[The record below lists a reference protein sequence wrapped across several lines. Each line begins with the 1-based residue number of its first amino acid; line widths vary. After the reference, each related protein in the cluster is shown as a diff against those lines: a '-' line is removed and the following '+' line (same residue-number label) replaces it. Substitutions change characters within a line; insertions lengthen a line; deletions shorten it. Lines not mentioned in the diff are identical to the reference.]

1 MKGDTMER
9 SIATSFELFKEL
21 PPEIIDT
28 IFSQFC
34 DGKSL
39 STLFMAMISD
49 RRYYRSMACQ
59 TIPSITHRLLVEI
72 ATFLDMNKKNDFCM
86 LYKGASKWISMIA
99 SSKEAMFEA
108 GWDTPSYEE
117 TTENENVTYDNSKE
131 LAAKI
136 RRLPKYRLLKGMRF
150 LSENLAV
157 IDFLRQSL
165 SGSCE
170 DVYEWPV
177 WVGQISVEVSSS
189 GTRVKST
196 ARVMLTGPIQAPS
209 HMPGSS
215 LLGNRT
221 PTALF
226 RCEPMNLVPVPPWG
240 KIKGLKDTDNR
251 ILKLI
256 SDQLEQAGDNHVA
269 VPTLHQQYDPLDV
282 RILTSVQAR
291 RRLAS
296 ASIRPKTSRYFEN
309 SDCLVC
315 CWHDDSIED
324 MDERCYIT
332 YMITLMNTLRR
343 FEKDSINLA

>member
-1 MKGDTMER
+1 MEVKTMDR
-9 SIATSFELFKEL
+9 NIASPFELLKEL
-21 PPEIIDT
+21 PSEIIDI

-39 STLFMAMISD
+39 STLFMALISD

-59 TIPSITHRLLVEI
+59 KIPAITHSLLIEI
-72 ATFLDMNKKNDFCM
+72 ATLLELSETNYFCM
-86 LYKGASKWISMIA
+86 LYKGASKWIRMIA
-99 SSKEAMFEA
+99 SSREAMFEA
-108 GWDTPSYEE
+108 GWDTPAYEE
-117 TTENENVTYDNSKE
+117 ATENVTCYNSKE

-136 RRLPKYRLLKGMRF
+136 RRLPKYRLLKGIHF

-165 SGSCE
+165 RGSCE

-196 ARVMLTGPIQAPS
+196 ARVVLTGPIQAPS

-240 KIKGLKDTDNR
+240 KIKGLKETDNR

-256 SDQLEQAGDNHVA
+256 SDHLEQAGDNHVA

-291 RRLAS
+291 RRLVA
-296 ASIRPKTSRYFEN
+296 APIRPKTSRYFEN

-324 MDERCYIT
+324 MDERCYIS

-343 FEKDSINLA
+343 FEKESTDFE